1 MKPFAIAGIQMY
13 VSAIHEN
20 VTRFCQKVETLMHVH
35 PWIQMVLTSELAVHG
50 PLVRNAEPPDGPTE
64 RRLRQ
69 LAAHHG
75 IWLIPGSLFQSE
87 GDKIYNVTPVI
98 APDGGIVGRYRK
110 MFPFMPYEQ
119 GVEPGTEFMLFDVPE
134 VGRFGVSICY
144 DMWFPETIRT
154 LASMGAEVILHPSLT
169 NTIDRELELVISRAA
184 AIQNQCYFFDINGA
198 GDGGN
203 GRSTIIG
210 PAGDVFYTAGTT
222 EENMPVEI
230 DLARV
235 RRSREFGLRGL
246 GQVLKSFRDRSV
258 DFKVYDRSSGVAAYL
273 DTLGPLEKPHRGS
286 RVGLETR
293 DLPATTGAAQYAPS
307 PEEIIKTTHLAS
319 PEGPPPEGQGT
330 E

>member
-13 VSAIHEN
+13 VSAVHEN

-35 PWIQMVLTSELAVHG
+35 PWIQMVLTSELALHG
-50 PLVRNAEPPDGPTE
+50 PLLRNAEPPDGPTE

-75 IWLIPGSLFQSE
+75 IWLIPGSLFQQE

-119 GVEPGTEFMLFDVPE
+119 GVEPGTDFMLFDVPE

-203 GRSTIIG
+203 GRSIIVG

-258 DFKVYDRSSGVAAYL
+258 DFKVYDRNSGVAAYL
-273 DTLGPLEKPHRGS
+273 DTLGPLEKPLRGS
-286 RVGLETR
+286 HVGMESG
-293 DLPATTGAAQYAPS
+293 DLPATTGAAQYAPT

-319 PEGPPPEGQGT
+319 PEDPLPGGNGKE
-330 E
+330 